1 MSQDNCSNA
10 TDFMH
15 KGLIMNMMPWTK
27 ALLLASSL
35 TFAYACSDS
44 DDNDDNPAPA
54 VVGETTTPGS
64 DSGNAVGTDTGGS
77 TAATG
82 STAGTSGSGSGTAAT
97 PANPQTC
104 EESWKQYVSARPA
117 GLILG
122 YSVAS
127 ETKAADGTIIQQST
141 TSYEEQILESND
153 TRVLNK
159 RTTVIPGLPQPNV
172 AEVNFTKVEWL
183 SNCSQ
188 VGTVLPELPVSS
200 NLEIMEQSTKSVVV
214 PAGTFTTNYVKGAVS
229 DLGAGGT
236 ATFENW
242 TLADGSSLL
251 IKSTMST
258 SASIAGAAVL
268 SNFTTELT
276 KLVRP

>member
-1 MSQDNCSNA
+1 M
-10 TDFMH
+10 
-15 KGLIMNMMPWTK
+15 KMMPWTK
-27 ALLLASSL
+27 ALVLVSSL
-35 TFAYACSDS
+35 TFSYACSDS
-44 DDNDDNPAPA
+44 DSNDDNPAPA

-64 DSGNAVGTDTGGS
+64 DSGNAAGTDTGGS

-82 STAGTSGSGSGTAAT
+82 STTGGNATAAT

-104 EESWKQYVSARPA
+104 EESWKQYVAARPA
-117 GLILG
+117 GLIVG

-127 ETKAADGTIIQQST
+127 ETKSADGTIIQQST

-153 TRVLNK
+153 THVLNK

-214 PAGTFTTNYVKGAVS
+214 PAGTFNTNYVKGAVS

-258 SASIAGAAVL
+258 STSIGGAAVL